1 MDIISQY
8 YRAYKTVLEMIEDR
22 NYIVPNEYKEIDDKT
37 FKYLYSNS
45 KLDIFIKND
54 TDNDNKLFAKFIL
67 LNKVKPN
74 FIRELI
80 SKIKEEFITEEKD
93 KMLLILKNKP
103 NNSILK
109 IIKESKYKCCQIFW
123 LNKLQFNI
131 TKHSLVPKHIKLNEE
146 EIINLLKKY
155 SLKDRLQLP
164 IINKEDP
171 VIKYYDIIPNSVVKI
186 DRPSKT
192 MGNYEFY
199 RCVR

>member
-123 LNKLQFNI
+123 LNNLQFNI